1 MLPRQDVGVAR
12 VPTTEELLADAS
24 WLRRLALRLANDR
37 DDADDLVQDTWIAAW
52 QSAPDA
58 ARPLRP
64 WLTKVVRDIARMRR
78 RTERRRAS
86 RESTIEP
93 TVGASPD
100 ELLAQLRL
108 HRLLTD
114 LVLELEEPFRSTI
127 LVRFVEGR
135 SAVEI
140 ARSAGI
146 PDSTVRWRLREGLG
160 RLRAQL
166 DARAEGRKAWA
177 PGVLAFA
184 QEGMNMA
191 KPTKSLTTIIVLLL
205 ALLGGIAVFG
215 IVVSRHRSDEPP
227 RNVAPADRASLARG
241 PADKAPVAIPG
252 FRIQAG
258 VAQRRVAGQVVSGT
272 GAPVGDAVVRLAIDG
287 PVGLLEPVAVVK
299 TGADGKFDFGLQP
312 AATLNVSA
320 EAARHS
326 AAGVSIAVADP
337 NAHPDQLVIQLGDC
351 VVRLYGAVVDA
362 SGGPISGARL
372 RSAGLA
378 GTDSDERGQYSL
390 CISNNLFVHVEADGY
405 GALAM
410 PMRVFSELRYDFV
423 LVPEA
428 VLVGQVITES
438 RKPVANAHVIATP
451 DRTERQHNL
460 ASGWAITNAEGQFR
474 INRLAPGRFRLA
486 ATADGLATS
495 TPVDAFA
502 RAAATHE
509 LTIIVKSVARVRG
522 HVMMAGK
529 PIAGASVAAI
539 QGERDGA
546 TSYSQS
552 DGSFAL
558 NDVPFGSVGFVAV
571 PYEVNSPKTFAI
583 AKAEV
588 DDVVLEV
595 AKRGSI
601 HGHVTRHG
609 KPLAGADVTC
619 RQAAADVK
627 TDAAGAYVLEG
638 LPAGEIQVGASH
650 SDAKAFSMG
659 SHVTLAA
666 GEDATV
672 DIELDHAGEAI
683 GTVVDEH
690 GAPVA
695 AVYVRMVLAD
705 GTDDIG
711 ESMTDANG
719 RFDCTNMAG
728 GEYVAAVYPSPSAG
742 QAFAPATGDKLPTTR
757 VPQDGA
763 VTGIQLAIVYE
774 RLAIRGTVSDDA
786 GAPLPDVHVEAI
798 GRGRGGGN
806 GWPSTMSDANGHF
819 ELASLARGVY
829 TLRAHAFD
837 GGDAELQGVASGTHD
852 ASITI
857 PRPGAIEGTLAGF
870 SSTPV
875 VQTARFAAP
884 VSPSVQPA
892 GAAASLH
899 NTVSTAIV
907 EGDHFYQLGLA
918 PGRYGVEAHAGAEV
932 DGTAVDVHAGETVH
946 VALKGRGL
954 GKIEGHVAE
963 FGTKKPLPG
972 MQCAANLSNDGQM
985 SGIGPTDA
993 SQASVS
999 DASGHFAMSAP
1010 LGRVRVF
1017 CFAPRS
1023 PGPEAPGSPQ
1033 LSVAGTD
1040 VDVTGQAVASVEVF
1054 SVRGTFGA
1062 TPSTAGF
1069 QFRPLALPLVVAQVD
1084 PRVAQLGLRIGDR
1097 VMTIDGIALQG
1108 VMSQG
1113 AMFLVFNHRAG
1124 TTVSI
1129 GVDRGGT
1136 LAKFDIPVLA
1146 GTE

>member
-1 MLPRQDVGVAR
+1 MLGRQDVDVAR
-12 VPTTEELLADAS
+12 VPTAEELLADAS

-52 QSAPDA
+52 QRVPDA
-58 ARPLRP
+58 DRPLRP

-78 RTERRRAS
+78 RAERRRAS
-86 RESTIEP
+86 RESAIEP

-127 LVRFVEGR
+127 LARFVEGR
-135 SAVEI
+135 SAVDI

-166 DARAEGRKAWA
+166 DARAEGRKVWA

-184 QEGMNMA
+184 TGGMNVA
-191 KPTKSLTTIIVLLL
+191 KPTKSLTTIILLLL
-205 ALLGGIAVFG
+205 ALLGGIAVVG
-215 IVVSRHRSDEPP
+215 VVLSRHRSDDPP
-227 RNVAPADRASLARG
+227 RNRAPGDRASLAHG
-241 PADKAPVAIPG
+241 PADKAPVTIPG

-258 VAQRRVAGQVVSGT
+258 VSQRRVAGQVVSGT
-272 GAPVGDAVVRLAIDG
+272 GAPVENAIVRLAIDG

-320 EAARHS
+320 EAARHA

-337 NAHPDQLVIQLGDC
+337 NAHPDQLVIRLGDC

-362 SGGPISGARL
+362 SGGPIARARL

-390 CISNNLFVHVEADGY
+390 CISNDVFVHVEADGY

-410 PMRVFSELRYDFV
+410 RMRVFAELRYDFV

-428 VLVGQVITES
+428 VLVGHVITES
-438 RKPVANAHVIATP
+438 HQPVANAHVLATADP
-451 DRTERQHNL
+451 SEWQHNV

-474 INRLAPGRFRLA
+474 INRLAPGRFRLV

-502 RAAATHE
+502 RATATHE
-509 LTIIVKSVARVRG
+509 LTIVVKSVARVRG
-522 HVMMAGK
+522 HVMMAGQ
-529 PIAGASVAAI
+529 PIAGASVAAT
-539 QGERDGA
+539 QGERQGG
-546 TSYSQS
+546 TSYSQA

-558 NDVPFGSVGFVAV
+558 NDVPFGSVGFVAA
-571 PYEVNSPKTFAI
+571 PYEVESPKTLAI

-609 KPLAGADVTC
+609 KPLAGADVMC

-627 TDAAGAYVLEG
+627 TDATGAYVLEG

-659 SHVTLAA
+659 THVKLAA

-705 GTDDIG
+705 GNDDIG

-742 QAFAPATGDKLPTTR
+742 QAFAPATADKLPTTR

-774 RLAIRGTVSDDA
+774 RLAIRGTVSDDT
-786 GAPLPDVHVEAI
+786 GAPLPDVYVEAI

-819 ELASLARGVY
+819 EFASLARGVY
-829 TLRAHAFD
+829 TLRAHAFN
-837 GGDAELQGVASGTHD
+837 GGDGELQGVASGTND

-857 PRPGAIEGTLAGF
+857 PRPGAIDGTLAGF

-875 VQTARFAAP
+875 VQTAGLREP

-892 GAAASLH
+892 GASASVR

-918 PGRYGVEAHAGAEV
+918 PGRYAVEAHAGAEV

-954 GKIEGHVAE
+954 GKIEGRVAE
-963 FGTKKPLPG
+963 FGTRKPLAG

-985 SGIGPTDA
+985 SDIGPTDA

-999 DASGHFAMSAP
+999 DSSGHFAMGAP

-1017 CFAPRS
+1017 CFAPDS
-1023 PGPEAPGSPQ
+1023 LGPGSAQ

-1040 VDVTGQAVASVEVF
+1040 VDVTGQTVASVDVF

-1069 QFRPLALPLVVAQVD
+1069 LFRRTLPLVVAQVD
-1084 PRVAQLGLRIGDR
+1084 PRVAQLGLRVGDH
-1097 VMTIDGIALQG
+1097 VMTIDGVALQG
-1108 VMSQG
+1108 VLSQG

-1136 LAKFDIPVLA
+1136 LAKFDIPVVA